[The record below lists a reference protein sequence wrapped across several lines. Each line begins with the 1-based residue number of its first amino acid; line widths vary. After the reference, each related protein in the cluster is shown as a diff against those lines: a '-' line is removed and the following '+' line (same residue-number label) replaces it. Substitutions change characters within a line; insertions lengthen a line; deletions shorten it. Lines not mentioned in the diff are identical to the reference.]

1 MKKKNN
7 MKRQILIAILVSC
20 AFISCE
26 KESDDLTKQNGIE
39 ISNLIDTTIVL
50 TDTLNYSFGYFGDE
64 EGISIISQAQ
74 NSKTC
79 ELLNKQWEERILQYI
94 PQSDFL
100 GIDSVIVVT
109 QRGSDGASPSTD
121 IDTIMIIVKVVK
133 NDFHKKLIGKWNWI
147 SSCGGF
153 TGGCSYPSED
163 NYEQI
168 EFTYNMNYIE
178 KHSDSIVRDYQ
189 YHFIGSL
196 ESGQDTIYEI
206 GFENGYDTYYYFAG
220 DTLNIQGGDFWKEYE
235 RIE

>member
-1 MKKKNN
+1 MI
-7 MKRQILIAILVSC
+7 RQILIAILVSSVL
-20 AFISCE
+20 ISCE
-26 KESDDLTKQNGIE
+26 KESDNLTKQNGIE
-39 ISNLIDTTIVL
+39 ISNLIDTTIIS

-79 ELLNKQWEERILQYI
+79 ELLNKQWEERILQFI

-100 GIDSVIVVT
+100 GLDSVIVVT

-121 IDTIMIIVKVVK
+121 IDTIKIIIKVVK

-153 TGGCSYPSED
+153 TGGCWYPSTD

-168 EFTYNMNYIE
+168 EFTNSMNYIE
-178 KHSDSIVRDYQ
+178 MHNDSIVRDFQ
-189 YHFIGSL
+189 YHFISSL

-206 GFENGYDTYYYFAG
+206 GFENGHDTYYYF
-220 DTLNIQGGDFWKEYE
+220 DRDKLNIQGGDFLKEYE